1 MLCVKVVLVLNKLLT
16 LSIYLGGV
24 FFRGTE
30 EGEERVMVG
39 FFFFFPLIYVDRT
52 DRREKECRF
61 KEHLLAHVPDADS
74 YI

>member
-1 MLCVKVVLVLNKLLT
+1 MLCIKVVLVLNKLLT

-24 FFRGTE
+24 FLRQRE

-39 FFFFFPLIYVDRT
+39 VFFFPLIYVDRT